1 MKTRGVRGALALL
14 DDKLTPTVTIVIAAI
29 VAFAIAVL
37 RAPSSQFLYDAYTYW
52 VGALAVVHF
61 DNFFEAGG
69 LTLRGTMSSVVYA
82 PAAMATDVVGGDFSG
97 HSVLVQNALL
107 IAFIGAVL
115 LPRLAGLFAPVNRAL
130 TLACSIVTAVVL
142 GGFAPYPLMDL
153 WAVAL
158 VLLSILLAA
167 DNPKWWVLI
176 AAGVSVGFAFN
187 LRPAY
192 LVPVVA
198 VAFVWVI
205 LHRQRALWLVVG
217 GAVSLLPQIAVNLYF
232 ARRFLPWPVET
243 SRVVEVQSRYASF
256 VVRFDGVAYH
266 NAANPQLFYC
276 NPEMAGRVD
285 GNLPTGASE
294 LLSLYARNLP
304 ESIVLMAQKV
314 ASSLIWTP
322 DTPYSDLP
330 SLTLGALAVVV
341 VVLSVVGIAGLL
353 WSTVRRGHPSSL
365 RASAPLLALWLG
377 SVATLAYSTAEARFA
392 LPLLLI
398 GIVGC
403 MVAAAHLADRA
414 DVSKSSLVWVAT
426 GAVLVVLLLLWVGTV
441 GLSYPAPFGDV
452 TPEICRER

>member
-1 MKTRGVRGALALL
+1 VKTRGVRGALTLL
-14 DDKLTPTVTIVIAAI
+14 DDKLTPTVTIVVAAV
-29 VAFAIAVL
+29 VAFAIAVI
-37 RAPSSQFLYDAYTYW
+37 RPPSSQFLYDAYTYW
-52 VGALAVVHF
+52 VGALTLVHF

-69 LTLRGTMSSVVYA
+69 LTLRGTMSTVVYA
-82 PAAMATDVVGGDFSG
+82 PAAIATDILGGDFSG

-107 IAFIGAVL
+107 IAVVGAVL
-115 LPRLAGLFAPVNRAL
+115 LPRLAGLFTPVNRAL
-130 TLACSIVTAVVL
+130 TLTCAVVTAVVL

-167 DNPKWWVLI
+167 GSPKWWALI
-176 AAGVSVGFAFN
+176 AAGLTAGFAVN

-198 VAFVWVI
+198 VAVVWTI
-205 LHRQRALWLVVG
+205 LHRHRALWLVVG

-232 ARRFLPWPVET
+232 ARRFVPWPVDT
-243 SRVVEVQSRYASF
+243 FRVVEVQSRYAAF

-266 NAANPQLFYC
+266 NAVNPQLFYC
-276 NPEMAGRVD
+276 NPEMAARVE
-285 GNLPTGASE
+285 GNPPTGAGE
-294 LLSLYARNLP
+294 LLGLYARNLP
-304 ESIVLMAQKV
+304 ESIALMAQKV

-330 SLTLGALAVVV
+330 SRTPGALAVVV
-341 VVLSVVGIAGLL
+341 VALSVVGIAGLL

-365 RASAPLLALWLG
+365 RASAPLFALWLG
-377 SVATLAYSTAEARFA
+377 SAATLAYSTAEARFA

-403 MVAAAHLADRA
+403 TVAAAHLAGRA
-414 DVSKSSLVWVAT
+414 GVTKSSLVWLAAGV
-426 GAVLVVLLLLWVGTV
+426 GVVLLLLWVGTA
-441 GLSYPAPFGDV
+441 GLSNPAPLGDV
-452 TPEICRER
+452 TPEICRGR